1 MCRITLTVPGPRAQA
16 MPAVDGKDTGQSA
29 NRAAGNPIVGYH

>member
-1 MCRITLTVPGPRAQA
+1 

-29 NRAAGNPIVGYH
+29 NRAAAAAQGDSGGRDEYQQ